1 MLTRLEPARLLR
13 HRGTVTLFA
22 LALGAAA
29 SLHAQASTRDGELWG
44 HVRTTGDTAGVA
56 GATIALAPGVTTTTS
71 QSGFYRI
78 ASLGSGAYLLTVR
91 RLGFRSATIQVS
103 IEDARTLRQDVVLE
117 PLPQQLTEIRIEGR
131 VRKVPPRFEDV
142 YRRMSTA
149 TGSFFTRED
158 IDRIQ
163 PPSIES
169 LLQQVGT
176 VRLNV
181 DGIQFAKCNEG
192 GNLALSRDGGKVQ
205 IYIDGLRM
213 TGRTSPLDTRTKT
226 PVAAEQAEVLHM
238 VNPTQIQAL
247 EVYSGVS
254 RIPGQF
260 LDDACAVIAIWTK
273 SY

>member
-1 MLTRLEPARLLR
+1 MSGRSRLAS
-13 HRGTVTLFA
+13 HRGTAALFA
-22 LALGAAA
+22 LALGASA
-29 SLHAQASTRDGELWG
+29 HAQTSAHDGELWG
-44 HVRTTGDTAGVA
+44 HVLAAGDSAGVA
-56 GATIALAPGVTTTTS
+56 GAIIELVPGRTTTAS
-71 QSGFYRI
+71 PSGFYRI
-78 ASLGSGAYLLTVR
+78 ASLASGAYLMTVR
-91 RLGFRSATIQVS
+91 RLGYRSATVQVNV
-103 IEDARTLRQDVVLE
+103 EDAHALRQDVVLE
-117 PLPQQLTEIRIEGR
+117 PLPQQLTEVRIEGR

-158 IDRIQ
+158 IDRMQ

-176 VRLNV
+176 VRINV
-181 DGIQFAKCNEG
+181 DGIQFAKCNEA
-192 GNLALSRDGGKVQ
+192 GNLAISKGGGKLQ

-213 TGRTSPLDTRTKT
+213 TGRTSPIDSRS
-226 PVAAEQAEVLHM
+226 PIAAEQAEVLHM
-238 VNPTQIQAL
+238 VNPSQVQAL

-260 LDDACAVIAIWTK
+260 LEDACAVIAIWTK

>member
-1 MLTRLEPARLLR
+1 MSGKSRLAS
-13 HRGTVTLFA
+13 HRGTVVLFA

-44 HVRTTGDTAGVA
+44 HVRMAGDSAGVA

-103 IEDARTLRQDVVLE
+103 IEDAHTLRQDVVLE
-117 PLPQQLTEIRIEGR
+117 PLPQQLTEVRIEGR

-158 IDRIQ
+158 IAALNPPDIQ
-163 PPSIES
+163 S
-169 LLQQVGT
+169 LLQRVGT
-176 VRLNV
+176 VRVNLN
-181 DGIQFAKCNEG
+181 GIQFAKCNEG
-192 GNLALSRDGGKVQ
+192 GNLALGSGGGKVH

-213 TGRTSPLDTRTKT
+213 TGRHISGDSA
-226 PVAAEQAEVLHM
+226 VAQEQAEVLHM
-238 VNPTQIQAL
+238 VNPSQIQAV

-260 LDDACAVIAIWTK
+260 LEDACAVIAIWTK